1 MSEAAP
7 VHENGDVRGSAW
19 KKEFLLPLKRFPISL
34 YPTLMIGIF
43 FLIPFGIMFVVSFAT
58 RTQSTYE
65 AGFEF
70 THYARFFSPLFTT
83 HLWVSVQF
91 SVLAS
96 LLSVMAAVPFTYF
109 ISRFRRRPQVVALV
123 FILSVLTLSEVIVAY
138 SLSVVMSRSSG
149 FPSLAEWLGLV
160 ERARSWYPGYL
171 SNLFGLSFFNI
182 PFAVLILY
190 PACTRLDRELTEAAQ
205 TMGASPVKSF
215 TTIVLPLLDRTIVAA
230 FVLLFVFTMGAFVT
244 PTWLGRPEDTMMAQL
259 IANQALSRGNIPFAA
274 ALSMFFM
281 VVTLVLS
288 IVTVRLRRN
297 DQTTR
302 GSS

>member
-96 LLSVMAAVPFTYF
+96 LLSIMAAVPFTYF
-109 ISRFRRRPQVVALV
+109 ISRFRRRPPGRGSRLH
-123 FILSVLTLSEVIVAY
+123 SERAD
-138 SLSVVMSRSSG
+138 SFGGDRRLFTFSRDE
-149 FPSLAEWLGLV
+149 PV
-160 ERARSWYPGYL
+160 ERL
-171 SNLFGLSFFNI
+171 SQ
-182 PFAVLILY
+182 P
-190 PACTRLDRELTEAAQ
+190 R
-205 TMGASPVKSF
+205 
-215 TTIVLPLLDRTIVAA
+215 
-230 FVLLFVFTMGAFVT
+230 
-244 PTWLGRPEDTMMAQL
+244 
-259 IANQALSRGNIPFAA
+259 
-274 ALSMFFM
+274 
-281 VVTLVLS
+281 
-288 IVTVRLRRN
+288 
-297 DQTTR
+297 
-302 GSS
+302 